1 MKLKLPLVF
10 LIIICSVMIGFSQ
23 DNKLEGNWILDAI
36 ELREF
41 NDSDLSFAKEES
53 FFGYYL
59 NRSEILAIQDQ
70 RFPVVIGGD
79 LINYSYELRGSNLI
93 LNNSNTVIILKDGQE
108 ETISKSGESEFKIKV
123 TKKTMI
129 ISRRNQTFFE
139 SYTFSRIN

>member
-1 MKLKLPLVF
+1 MKLRLPSVF
-10 LIIICSVMIGFSQ
+10 FITICSVMIGFSQ
-23 DNKLEGNWILDAI
+23 DNMLEGNWMLDAI

-41 NDSDLSFAKEES
+41 TDSDLSFAKEES

-59 NRSEILAIQDQ
+59 NRSEVLAIQDQ

-79 LINYSYELRGSNLI
+79 LINYNYELKGSNLI
-93 LNNSNTVIILKDGQE
+93 LKNSNTVMVSKDGKK

-139 SYTFSRIN
+139 SYTFSKIN